1 MNDSIIGI
9 MQKVAQKE
17 AEKIY
22 TNELGIVT
30 ALFPHSTESDKN
42 NYQCSV
48 QLKNRKTADGGDFEL
63 RKVPV
68 LTGHI
73 GLANIPNIGDLVLVT
88 FVNGNLNAPIITGRL
103 YNEEDVPPIS
113 EENTMVLTQ
122 TESIKIETNSG
133 TIVEIDKDGNVKITA
148 KGDIIMQEGDKG
160 AARKDDSVEVTI
172 PAGTFITSVSGG
184 GGAPA
189 VGVPNVNPVK
199 VQGKITAASDSVKI
213 G

>member
-1 MNDSIIGI
+1 LKDSIIGI
-9 MQKVAQKE
+9 MQKVAQNE
-17 AEKIY
+17 ADE
-22 TNELGIVT
+22 N
-30 ALFPHSTESDKN
+30 DKN

-48 QLKNRKTADGGDFEL
+48 QLKNRKTSDGSDFEL
-63 RKVPV
+63 RKVPI

-73 GLANIPNIGDLVLVT
+73 GIVNIPNIGDLVLVT
-88 FVNGNLNAPIITGRL
+88 FVNGDINAPIITGRL
-103 YNEEDVPPIS
+103 YNEEDIPPIS

-133 TIVEIDKDGNVKITA
+133 TLVEIDKDGNVKITA
-148 KGDIIMQEGDKG
+148 SGDIIMQEGDKG

-184 GGAPA
+184 SGSPA
-189 VGVPNVNPVK
+189 VGLPNVNPVK